1 MVFRT
6 FSGTKNQRD
15 HPRDCQLPRT
25 CRGKTAYATATA
37 LREHHCDSC
46 DTASLLRATHIAL
59 MHQRALLLSLT
70 ASSAAAF
77 VTPASMT
84 IGTPSHALTR
94 RWADDLDGA
103 GADDAAAA
111 PSLDAVE
118 TAVLNDA
125 LDTAAKQTAPRK
137 KKKRPVDPERAA
149 TKFVK
154 TATNPVTWKNGI
166 YAGSLAVAVLLP
178 VALLALAQK

>member
-1 MVFRT
+1 
-6 FSGTKNQRD
+6 
-15 HPRDCQLPRT
+15 
-25 CRGKTAYATATA
+25 
-37 LREHHCDSC
+37 
-46 DTASLLRATHIAL
+46 
-59 MHQRALLLSLT
+59 MHQRALLISLT

-77 VTPASMT
+77 VTPASVT

-94 RWADDLDGA
+94 RWADDLD
-103 GADDAAAA
+103 DAAPATEPAA

-125 LDTAAKQTAPRK
+125 LDTAAKQTPRK

>member
-1 MVFRT
+1 
-6 FSGTKNQRD
+6 
-15 HPRDCQLPRT
+15 
-25 CRGKTAYATATA
+25 
-37 LREHHCDSC
+37 
-46 DTASLLRATHIAL
+46 

-70 ASSAAAF
+70 ASSAVAF
-77 VTPASMT
+77 VTPASVA
-84 IGTPSHALTR
+84 IGTRPAALTR

-103 GADDAAAA
+103 GVDDDAAAA

-125 LDTAAKQTAPRK
+125 LETAAKQTAPAPR
-137 KKKRPVDPERAA
+137 KKRPIDPERAA

-154 TATNPVTWKNGI
+154 TAANPVTWKNGI
-166 YAGSLAVAVLLP
+166 YAGSLAIAVLLP

>member
-1 MVFRT
+1 
-6 FSGTKNQRD
+6 
-15 HPRDCQLPRT
+15 
-25 CRGKTAYATATA
+25 
-37 LREHHCDSC
+37 
-46 DTASLLRATHIAL
+46 

-103 GADDAAAA
+103 GADDAAAAA

-166 YAGSLAVAVLLP
+166 YAGSLAIAVLLP

>member
-1 MVFRT
+1 
-6 FSGTKNQRD
+6 
-15 HPRDCQLPRT
+15 
-25 CRGKTAYATATA
+25 
-37 LREHHCDSC
+37 
-46 DTASLLRATHIAL
+46 

-77 VTPASMT
+77 VTPASVT
-84 IGTPSHALTR
+84 IGTRPAALTR
-94 RWADDLDGA
+94 RWADELDGA
-103 GADDAAAA
+103 GADDDAAAA

-118 TAVLNDA
+118 TAVLDDA

>member
-1 MVFRT
+1 
-6 FSGTKNQRD
+6 
-15 HPRDCQLPRT
+15 
-25 CRGKTAYATATA
+25 
-37 LREHHCDSC
+37 
-46 DTASLLRATHIAL
+46 

-77 VTPASMT
+77 VTPASVT
-84 IGTPSHALTR
+84 IGTQSIALTR

-103 GADDAAAA
+103 GADDAAAAA

>member
-1 MVFRT
+1 MHSRAF
-6 FSGTKNQRD
+6 
-15 HPRDCQLPRT
+15 
-25 CRGKTAYATATA
+25 
-37 LREHHCDSC
+37 
-46 DTASLLRATHIAL
+46 LLVAAF
-59 MHQRALLLSLT
+59 A
-70 ASSAAAF
+70 ASSAF
-77 VTPASMT
+77 TLPRPAT
-84 IGTPSHALTR
+84 FARKFEVAR
-94 RWADDLDGA
+94 RAADDAADGVD
-103 GADDAAAA
+103 DDAAAA

-125 LDTAAKQTAPRK
+125 LDTAAKQTAAAPRK

-166 YAGSLAVAVLLP
+166 YAGSLAIAVLLP

>member
-1 MVFRT
+1 
-6 FSGTKNQRD
+6 
-15 HPRDCQLPRT
+15 
-25 CRGKTAYATATA
+25 
-37 LREHHCDSC
+37 
-46 DTASLLRATHIAL
+46 

-77 VTPASMT
+77 VTPASVA

-103 GADDAAAA
+103 GADDDAAAA

-125 LDTAAKQTAPRK
+125 LETAAKQTAPAPR
-137 KKKRPVDPERAA
+137 KKRPIDPERAA

-154 TATNPVTWKNGI
+154 TAANPVTWKNGI
-166 YAGSLAVAVLLP
+166 YAGSLAIAVLLP

>member
-1 MVFRT
+1 
-6 FSGTKNQRD
+6 
-15 HPRDCQLPRT
+15 
-25 CRGKTAYATATA
+25 
-37 LREHHCDSC
+37 
-46 DTASLLRATHIAL
+46 
-59 MHQRALLLSLT
+59 MHQKRALLLSLT

-77 VTPASMT
+77 VTPASVT

-103 GADDAAAA
+103 GVDDDAAAA

-125 LDTAAKQTAPRK
+125 LDTAAKQTAPKR

-166 YAGSLAVAVLLP
+166 YAGSLAIAVLLP

>member
-1 MVFRT
+1 
-6 FSGTKNQRD
+6 
-15 HPRDCQLPRT
+15 
-25 CRGKTAYATATA
+25 
-37 LREHHCDSC
+37 
-46 DTASLLRATHIAL
+46 

-77 VTPASMT
+77 VTPASVT
-84 IGTPSHALTR
+84 IGTQSIALTR

-103 GADDAAAA
+103 GADDAAAAA

-166 YAGSLAVAVLLP
+166 YAGSLAIAVLLP

>member
-1 MVFRT
+1 
-6 FSGTKNQRD
+6 
-15 HPRDCQLPRT
+15 
-25 CRGKTAYATATA
+25 
-37 LREHHCDSC
+37 
-46 DTASLLRATHIAL
+46 

-77 VTPASMT
+77 VTPASVA

-103 GADDAAAA
+103 GVDDDAAAA

-125 LDTAAKQTAPRK
+125 LETAAKQTAPAPR
-137 KKKRPVDPERAA
+137 KKRPIDPERAA

-154 TATNPVTWKNGI
+154 TAANPVTWKNGI
-166 YAGSLAVAVLLP
+166 YAGSLAIAVLLP

>member
-1 MVFRT
+1 
-6 FSGTKNQRD
+6 
-15 HPRDCQLPRT
+15 
-25 CRGKTAYATATA
+25 
-37 LREHHCDSC
+37 
-46 DTASLLRATHIAL
+46 

-77 VTPASMT
+77 VTPASVAIST
-84 IGTPSHALTR
+84 ESIALTR

-103 GADDAAAA
+103 GADDDAAAA

>member
-1 MVFRT
+1 
-6 FSGTKNQRD
+6 
-15 HPRDCQLPRT
+15 
-25 CRGKTAYATATA
+25 
-37 LREHHCDSC
+37 
-46 DTASLLRATHIAL
+46 
-59 MHQRALLLSLT
+59 MHQKRALLLSLT

-77 VTPASMT
+77 VTPASVT

-94 RWADDLDGA
+94 RWADDLDDA
-103 GADDAAAA
+103 GADDTAAAA

-125 LDTAAKQTAPRK
+125 LDTAAKQTAPKR

-166 YAGSLAVAVLLP
+166 YAGSLAIAVLLP

>member
-1 MVFRT
+1 
-6 FSGTKNQRD
+6 
-15 HPRDCQLPRT
+15 
-25 CRGKTAYATATA
+25 
-37 LREHHCDSC
+37 
-46 DTASLLRATHIAL
+46 

-77 VTPASMT
+77 VTPASVT

-103 GADDAAAA
+103 ADDAAPAA

-125 LDTAAKQTAPRK
+125 LDTAAKQTPRK

>member
-1 MVFRT
+1 
-6 FSGTKNQRD
+6 
-15 HPRDCQLPRT
+15 
-25 CRGKTAYATATA
+25 
-37 LREHHCDSC
+37 
-46 DTASLLRATHIAL
+46 

-77 VTPASMT
+77 VTPASVT

-103 GADDAAAA
+103 GADDDAAAA

-125 LDTAAKQTAPRK
+125 LETAAKQTAPKR

>member
-1 MVFRT
+1 
-6 FSGTKNQRD
+6 
-15 HPRDCQLPRT
+15 
-25 CRGKTAYATATA
+25 
-37 LREHHCDSC
+37 
-46 DTASLLRATHIAL
+46 

-77 VTPASMT
+77 VTPAST
-84 IGTPSHALTR
+84 ISTQSIALTR

-125 LDTAAKQTAPRK
+125 LDTAAKQTPRK

-166 YAGSLAVAVLLP
+166 YAGSLAIAVLLP

>member
-1 MVFRT
+1 
-6 FSGTKNQRD
+6 
-15 HPRDCQLPRT
+15 
-25 CRGKTAYATATA
+25 
-37 LREHHCDSC
+37 
-46 DTASLLRATHIAL
+46 

-77 VTPASMT
+77 ITPASVAL
-84 IGTPSHALTR
+84 GTRPAALTR
-94 RWADDLDGA
+94 RWADDLD
-103 GADDAAAA
+103 DAAPATERAA

-125 LDTAAKQTAPRK
+125 LDTAAKQTAPKR

>member
-1 MVFRT
+1 
-6 FSGTKNQRD
+6 
-15 HPRDCQLPRT
+15 
-25 CRGKTAYATATA
+25 
-37 LREHHCDSC
+37 
-46 DTASLLRATHIAL
+46 

-77 VTPASMT
+77 VTPASVT
-84 IGTPSHALTR
+84 IGTRPVALTR

-103 GADDAAAA
+103 GADDAAAAA

-125 LDTAAKQTAPRK
+125 LDTAAKQTPRK

>member
-1 MVFRT
+1 
-6 FSGTKNQRD
+6 
-15 HPRDCQLPRT
+15 
-25 CRGKTAYATATA
+25 
-37 LREHHCDSC
+37 
-46 DTASLLRATHIAL
+46 
-59 MHQRALLLSLT
+59 MHERALVLWLA

-77 VTPASMT
+77 VTPASVT

-103 GADDAAAA
+103 GADDAAPATEAAA

-125 LDTAAKQTAPRK
+125 LDTAAKQTAAAPRK

-166 YAGSLAVAVLLP
+166 YAGSLAIAVLLP

>member
-1 MVFRT
+1 
-6 FSGTKNQRD
+6 
-15 HPRDCQLPRT
+15 
-25 CRGKTAYATATA
+25 
-37 LREHHCDSC
+37 
-46 DTASLLRATHIAL
+46 

-111 PSLDAVE
+111 APSLDAVE

-125 LDTAAKQTAPRK
+125 LDTAAKQTAPKR

>member
-1 MVFRT
+1 
-6 FSGTKNQRD
+6 
-15 HPRDCQLPRT
+15 
-25 CRGKTAYATATA
+25 
-37 LREHHCDSC
+37 
-46 DTASLLRATHIAL
+46 

-84 IGTPSHALTR
+84 ISTQSIALTR

-103 GADDAAAA
+103 GADDDDAAVV
-111 PSLDAVE
+111 PLLDAVE
-118 TAVLNDA
+118 TVLNDA
-125 LDTAAKQTAPRK
+125 LETAAKQTAPKR

>member
-1 MVFRT
+1 
-6 FSGTKNQRD
+6 
-15 HPRDCQLPRT
+15 
-25 CRGKTAYATATA
+25 
-37 LREHHCDSC
+37 
-46 DTASLLRATHIAL
+46 
-59 MHQRALLLSLT
+59 MHQRRALLLSLT

-77 VTPASMT
+77 VTPASVT

-103 GADDAAAA
+103 GADDDAAAA

-125 LDTAAKQTAPRK
+125 LDTAAKQTAPKR

-166 YAGSLAVAVLLP
+166 YAGSLAIAVLLP

>member
-1 MVFRT
+1 
-6 FSGTKNQRD
+6 
-15 HPRDCQLPRT
+15 
-25 CRGKTAYATATA
+25 
-37 LREHHCDSC
+37 
-46 DTASLLRATHIAL
+46 

-77 VTPASMT
+77 VTPASVT
-84 IGTPSHALTR
+84 IGTQSIALTR

-103 GADDAAAA
+103 GADDAGTA

-125 LDTAAKQTAPRK
+125 LDTAAKQAPRK

>member
-1 MVFRT
+1 MSVAAF
-6 FSGTKNQRD
+6 
-15 HPRDCQLPRT
+15 
-25 CRGKTAYATATA
+25 A
-37 LREHHCDSC
+37 
-46 DTASLLRATHIAL
+46 
-59 MHQRALLLSLT
+59 
-70 ASSAAAF
+70 ASSAFTLPRPATFARKF
-77 VTPASMT
+77 VVA
-84 IGTPSHALTR
+84 R
-94 RWADDLDGA
+94 RAADDAADGVA
-103 GADDAAAA
+103 DDAADDAAAA

-125 LDTAAKQTAPRK
+125 LETAAKQTPRK

-166 YAGSLAVAVLLP
+166 YAGSLAIAVLLP

>member
-1 MVFRT
+1 
-6 FSGTKNQRD
+6 
-15 HPRDCQLPRT
+15 
-25 CRGKTAYATATA
+25 
-37 LREHHCDSC
+37 
-46 DTASLLRATHIAL
+46 

-84 IGTPSHALTR
+84 ISTQSIALTR

-125 LDTAAKQTAPRK
+125 LDTAAKQTPRK

-166 YAGSLAVAVLLP
+166 YAGSLAIAVLLP

>member
-1 MVFRT
+1 
-6 FSGTKNQRD
+6 
-15 HPRDCQLPRT
+15 
-25 CRGKTAYATATA
+25 
-37 LREHHCDSC
+37 
-46 DTASLLRATHIAL
+46 
-59 MHQRALLLSLT
+59 MHQKRALLLSLT

-77 VTPASMT
+77 VTPASVT
-84 IGTPSHALTR
+84 LSSRPAALTR
-94 RWADDLDGA
+94 RWADDLD
-103 GADDAAAA
+103 DAAPATERAA

-125 LDTAAKQTAPRK
+125 LDTAAKQTAPKR

>member
-1 MVFRT
+1 
-6 FSGTKNQRD
+6 
-15 HPRDCQLPRT
+15 
-25 CRGKTAYATATA
+25 
-37 LREHHCDSC
+37 
-46 DTASLLRATHIAL
+46 

-77 VTPASMT
+77 VTPASVT

-94 RWADDLDGA
+94 RWADDLDDA
-103 GADDAAAA
+103 GADDDAGAA

-125 LDTAAKQTAPRK
+125 LDTAAKQTAPKR

>member
-1 MVFRT
+1 
-6 FSGTKNQRD
+6 
-15 HPRDCQLPRT
+15 
-25 CRGKTAYATATA
+25 
-37 LREHHCDSC
+37 
-46 DTASLLRATHIAL
+46 

-77 VTPASMT
+77 VTPASVA
-84 IGTPSHALTR
+84 IGTRPAALTR
-94 RWADDLDGA
+94 RWADELDDA
-103 GADDAAAA
+103 GADDDAAAA

-125 LDTAAKQTAPRK
+125 LDTAAKQTAPKR

-166 YAGSLAVAVLLP
+166 YAGSLAIAVLLP

>member
-1 MVFRT
+1 MQQ
-6 FSGTKNQRD
+6 K
-15 HPRDCQLPRT
+15 
-25 CRGKTAYATATA
+25 
-37 LREHHCDSC
+37 
-46 DTASLLRATHIAL
+46 
-59 MHQRALLLSLT
+59 RALLLSLT

-77 VTPASMT
+77 VTPASVT
-84 IGTPSHALTR
+84 LSSKPVALTR

-103 GADDAAAA
+103 GTDDAAAAA

-125 LDTAAKQTAPRK
+125 LDTAAKQTPRK

>member
-1 MVFRT
+1 
-6 FSGTKNQRD
+6 
-15 HPRDCQLPRT
+15 
-25 CRGKTAYATATA
+25 
-37 LREHHCDSC
+37 
-46 DTASLLRATHIAL
+46 

-77 VTPASMT
+77 VTPASVT

-94 RWADDLDGA
+94 RWADDLDDA
-103 GADDAAAA
+103 GADDDAGAA

>member
-1 MVFRT
+1 
-6 FSGTKNQRD
+6 
-15 HPRDCQLPRT
+15 
-25 CRGKTAYATATA
+25 
-37 LREHHCDSC
+37 
-46 DTASLLRATHIAL
+46 

-77 VTPASMT
+77 VTPASVT

-94 RWADDLDGA
+94 RWADDLDDA
-103 GADDAAAA
+103 GADDTAAAA

-125 LDTAAKQTAPRK
+125 LDTAAKQTAPKR

>member
-1 MVFRT
+1 
-6 FSGTKNQRD
+6 
-15 HPRDCQLPRT
+15 
-25 CRGKTAYATATA
+25 
-37 LREHHCDSC
+37 
-46 DTASLLRATHIAL
+46 
-59 MHQRALLLSLT
+59 
-70 ASSAAAF
+70 
-77 VTPASMT
+77 MT
-84 IGTPSHALTR
+84 IGTRPAALTR

-103 GADDAAAA
+103 GAADDAAAA

-125 LDTAAKQTAPRK
+125 LETAAKQTAPAPRK

>member
-1 MVFRT
+1 
-6 FSGTKNQRD
+6 
-15 HPRDCQLPRT
+15 
-25 CRGKTAYATATA
+25 
-37 LREHHCDSC
+37 
-46 DTASLLRATHIAL
+46 

-77 VTPASMT
+77 VTPASVT

-103 GADDAAAA
+103 GADDAAPAA

-125 LDTAAKQTAPRK
+125 LDTAAKQTPAPRK

>member
-1 MVFRT
+1 
-6 FSGTKNQRD
+6 
-15 HPRDCQLPRT
+15 
-25 CRGKTAYATATA
+25 
-37 LREHHCDSC
+37 
-46 DTASLLRATHIAL
+46 

-77 VTPASMT
+77 VTPASVT
-84 IGTPSHALTR
+84 IRTQSIALTR

-103 GADDAAAA
+103 GADDAAAAA

>member
-1 MVFRT
+1 MLVAAF
-6 FSGTKNQRD
+6 
-15 HPRDCQLPRT
+15 
-25 CRGKTAYATATA
+25 A
-37 LREHHCDSC
+37 
-46 DTASLLRATHIAL
+46 
-59 MHQRALLLSLT
+59 
-70 ASSAAAF
+70 ASSAF
-77 VTPASMT
+77 TLPRPAT
-84 IGTPSHALTR
+84 FARKFEVAR
-94 RWADDLDGA
+94 RA
-103 GADDAAAA
+103 ADDAAAA

>member
-1 MVFRT
+1 MHSRAF
-6 FSGTKNQRD
+6 
-15 HPRDCQLPRT
+15 
-25 CRGKTAYATATA
+25 
-37 LREHHCDSC
+37 
-46 DTASLLRATHIAL
+46 LLVAAF
-59 MHQRALLLSLT
+59 A
-70 ASSAAAF
+70 ASSAF
-77 VTPASMT
+77 TLPRPAT
-84 IGTPSHALTR
+84 FARKFEVAR
-94 RWADDLDGA
+94 RAADDAADGVD
-103 GADDAAAA
+103 DDAAAA

-166 YAGSLAVAVLLP
+166 YAGSLAIAVLLP

>member
-1 MVFRT
+1 
-6 FSGTKNQRD
+6 
-15 HPRDCQLPRT
+15 
-25 CRGKTAYATATA
+25 
-37 LREHHCDSC
+37 
-46 DTASLLRATHIAL
+46 

-77 VTPASMT
+77 VTPASVT

-94 RWADDLDGA
+94 RWADDLD
-103 GADDAAAA
+103 DDAAPATEAAA

-125 LDTAAKQTAPRK
+125 LETAAKTAPTPRK